1 MWRAAR
7 GRFGAAITLAG
18 VALGLSSPAVR
29 AQEPEFTSLGGGT
42 FPSLDSTWRA
52 NAVQPNTTLL
62 DLYDNLGILYQSYS
76 SQFEAPGKRG
86 LSAVGQ
92 RPLGL
97 PSAAALVAGVAGT
110 KVRTVKIVFLGAPV
124 QRLRTVAAPPGWGF
138 RGRFFA
144 AGANLAES
152 AAATNQVV
160 TRVRGFDRRG
170 RRVAS
175 VNSVFTNPF

>member
-18 VALGLSSPAVR
+18 VALALSSPAVR

-52 NAVQPNTTLL
+52 NAVQPDTTLL
-62 DLYDNLGILYQSYS
+62 DLYDN
-76 SQFEAPGKRG
+76 R
-86 LSAVGQ
+86 
-92 RPLGL
+92 
-97 PSAAALVAGVAGT
+97 GT
-110 KVRTVKIVFLGAPV
+110 KVRTVKIVFLGATR
-124 QRLRTVAAPPGWGF
+124 QRLRTVAARPGWGF

-144 AGANLAES
+144 AGANLVES

-160 TRVRGFDRRG
+160 TTVRGFDRRG
-170 RRVAS
+170 RRVAT